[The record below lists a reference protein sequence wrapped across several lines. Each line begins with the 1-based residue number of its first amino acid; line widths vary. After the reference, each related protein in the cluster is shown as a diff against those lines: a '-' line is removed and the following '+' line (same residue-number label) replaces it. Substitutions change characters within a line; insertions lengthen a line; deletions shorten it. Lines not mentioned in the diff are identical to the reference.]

1 MHEADEGNFSLAP
14 FAPPRP
20 TIGESKVSAQ
30 NEMLGGRL
38 PLLEPSELSI
48 AQKETYERLNR
59 TWIPVANK
67 IPFQS
72 KLEDGR
78 LIGPFNPILFCPEIS
93 SRFLD
98 LQETEQ
104 KNTSLSPRVREVV
117 ILAVGAVWKSNY
129 ELYAHA
135 AAARKAG
142 ISEDAIRML
151 TAGGLPDELSDQE
164 KIAQRYARHLSAD
177 HHVDAA
183 LYTAA
188 EHAFGQRGLVE
199 ITYLTGIYHTVCALL
214 NAFEI
219 PAPGSQV

>member
-1 MHEADEGNFSLAP
+1 LVYSVEVSFSFAL
-14 FAPPRP
+14 FAPNRR
-20 TIGESKVSAQ
+20 TIGESTMPRQ
-30 NEMLGGRL
+30 TEMLGGRL
-38 PLLEPSELSI
+38 PLLEPSALSA

-59 TWIPVANK
+59 TWIPWANDV
-67 IPFQS
+67 PFQS

-78 LIGPFNPILFCPEIS
+78 LIGPFNPILFSPSIS
-93 SRFLD
+93 SSFLD

-104 KNTSLSPRVREVV
+104 NNTSLSQRVRQVV

-142 ISEDAIRML
+142 ISEDAIRVL
-151 TAGGLPDELSDQE
+151 TIGGLPNELSDQE
-164 KIAQRYARHLSAD
+164 KIAQRYARQLSAE

-183 LYTAA
+183 LYSAA

-199 ITYLTGIYHTVCALL
+199 ITYLTGLYHIVCSLL

-219 PAPGSQV
+219 PAPGS